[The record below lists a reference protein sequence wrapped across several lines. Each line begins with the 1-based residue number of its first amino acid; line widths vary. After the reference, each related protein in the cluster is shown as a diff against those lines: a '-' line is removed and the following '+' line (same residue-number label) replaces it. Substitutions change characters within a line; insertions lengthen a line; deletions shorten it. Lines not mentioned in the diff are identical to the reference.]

1 MWKRTLAR
9 RVASGI
15 LAGVAW
21 GAFFVCGGGTA
32 YAAES
37 NDVQNEAHTPRM
49 YDIITK
55 KKRGGELTK
64 REIRYFVEGCVA
76 DTIPKEQQ
84 AALLMAI
91 WFEGMTDAETAEL
104 TLAMT
109 ESGETMDLSSLPGIK
124 ADKHST
130 GGVGDKTTMVVAPMA
145 SAAGLT
151 VAKMSGRGLGHTG
164 GTLDKL
170 ESIPGFRTTLSMDE
184 FFAAV
189 RENGLAVVGQ
199 SGELAPADKKM
210 YALRD
215 VISAVDSIPLIASS
229 IMSKKLAA
237 GTDVILLDVKVGS
250 GAFMKT
256 LESAEK
262 LAQAMVAIGERAG
275 KRTEALITD
284 MDQPL
289 GFAIGNALEV
299 AEAADVLHG
308 EGPQDVREESVM
320 LSAELLYLAGRG
332 DRDECRRLAEKAL
345 DSGEALE
352 KFCAMVKAQGGDDAV
367 IRDTSLFSKAP
378 IAHDVLAP
386 QDGYITGMDAESIG
400 VASAILGAGREE
412 LDDDVDPAAG
422 ILLRKKYGA
431 QVKKGDVIATFF
443 TSKEE
448 TVAGA
453 EERFLKAISI
463 GAEAPKPR
471 KLIYARVDKD
481 KTVRY

>member
-21 GAFFVCGGGTA
+21 GAFLVCGGGTA
-32 YAAES
+32 HAAEAEA
-37 NDVQNEAHTPRM
+37 VQNEAHTPRM
-49 YDIITK
+49 YDLITK
-55 KKRGGELTK
+55 KKRGGALTK
-64 REIRYFVEGCVA
+64 REIRFFVEGCVA

-91 WFEGMTDAETAEL
+91 WFEGMTDEETAEL

-109 ESGETMDLSSLPGIK
+109 ESGDTMNLSPLPGVK

-130 GGVGDKTTMVVAPMA
+130 GGVGDKTTLTVAPITA
-145 SAAGLT
+145 AAGLT

-164 GTLDKL
+164 GTIDKL

-189 RENGLAVVGQ
+189 RENGVAVTGQ
-199 SGELAPADKKM
+199 SGELAPADKKL

-215 VISAVDSIPLIASS
+215 VIAAVDSIHLIASS

-250 GAFMKT
+250 GAFMKNI
-256 LESAEK
+256 EDAEK
-262 LAQAMVAIGERAG
+262 LARAMVAIGEHAG

-284 MDQPL
+284 MNQPL

-299 AEAADVLHG
+299 AEAAAVLHG
-308 EGPQDVREESVM
+308 EGPQDVREESM
-320 LSAELLYLAGRG
+320 ELSSELLYLAGRG
-332 DRDECRRLAEKAL
+332 DRNECRRLAEKAL
-345 DSGEALE
+345 DSGDALE
-352 KFCAMVKAQGGDDAV
+352 KFCAMVKTQGGDDAV
-367 IRDTSLFSKAP
+367 IRDPSLLPKAP
-378 IAHDVLAP
+378 IAHEVLAP
-386 QDGYITGMDAESIG
+386 WDGYITGMDAESIG
-400 VASAILGAGREE
+400 EVSVMLGAGRET
-412 LDDDVDPAAG
+412 LGDAVDPSAG

-431 QVKKGDVIATFF
+431 QVKKGDVLATLF

-448 TVAGA
+448 AVAGA
-453 EERFLKAISI
+453 EARFLEAISV
-463 GAEAPKPR
+463 GAEAPQPR
-471 KLIYARVDKD
+471 KLIYARVEKD
-481 KTVRY
+481 KVVRY